1 MALNHDCVDESK
13 SQSQKRGGGG
23 GGRGCSLPEFHERV
37 LGFGT

>member
-13 SQSQKRGGGG
+13 SQGQKRGG